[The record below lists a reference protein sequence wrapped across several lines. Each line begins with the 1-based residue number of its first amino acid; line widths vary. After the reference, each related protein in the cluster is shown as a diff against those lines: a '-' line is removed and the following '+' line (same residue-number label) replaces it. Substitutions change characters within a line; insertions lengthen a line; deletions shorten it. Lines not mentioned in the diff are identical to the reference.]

1 VAQVL
6 QTKPSQTDISCGVSK
21 RPQCSPSGTHFGTQ
35 DECRPGATPARSPF
49 RHSYVLATRNAE
61 ATDLRSFSVGDRSG
75 SFVHCVS
82 SFPRRCILVAEAG
95 FEPTTSGYEPD
106 EIPLLHPAS
115 LWEPG
120 RRIES
125 SEAATERSSDNGILH
140 PGSIY
145 EYRTLA
151 CRVKCTKLF
160 GRETLHFRYFEGT

>member
-1 VAQVL
+1 MSQVF

-75 SFVHCVS
+75 SFVHRVS
-82 SFPRRCILVAEAG
+82 SFPRRCILVTEAG

-106 EIPLLHPAS
+106 EITTSPPRNKNRDAESAVIIEPFPLL
-115 LWEPG
+115 
-120 RRIES
+120 
-125 SEAATERSSDNGILH
+125 
-140 PGSIY
+140 GSIY
-145 EYRTLA
+145 GYRTLA
-151 CRVKCTKLF
+151 RGVKCTKLV
-160 GRETLHFRYFEGT
+160 RRDIATFEGT